1 MPNLRAHI
9 DLAHRAAERLAH
21 PTLDANMGCFLF
33 GSTSP
38 DIRVITRRKR
48 EVYHF
53 ALLDFESLGSG
64 IEGLFAAHP
73 GLKYSGD
80 HNEQTRAFVCGYL
93 THLIVDES
101 WIVDMYRPY
110 FGNPEVFGDSA
121 KGNVYD
127 RALQLELDR
136 QSTRPPDA
144 DAILSRL
151 PVDDIEVGFIPTD
164 TLQDWRDW
172 VVSSLARGF
181 TWERLR
187 FMAGRISRGDESHP
201 AHALADDFVRC
212 APSGLAS
219 LYGYVPQ
226 ESLDQYRERSVDA
239 LVKAIEEYL
248 P

>member
-9 DLAHRAAERLAH
+9 DIAHRAAERLAH

-38 DIRVITRRKR
+38 DIRVITRRDR
-48 EVYHF
+48 SIYHF
-53 ALLDFESLGSG
+53 AQLDFDELGAG
-64 IEGLFAAHP
+64 MEGLFAEHP
-73 GLKYSGD
+73 ALKHANG
-80 HNEQTRAFVCGYL
+80 HNEQTVAFVCGYL

-110 FGNPEVFGDSA
+110 FGNREVFRDSA

-144 DAILSRL
+144 ADLISHLA
-151 PVDDIEVGFIPTD
+151 VDDIEVGFIPTD
-164 TLQDWRDW
+164 TLSDWREW
-172 VVSSLARGF
+172 VVSGLNREF

-201 AHALADDFVRC
+201 AHALADQFVRGV
-212 APSGLAS
+212 PEGLAS
-219 LYGYVPQ
+219 LYDHVPE
-226 ESLDQYRERSVDA
+226 ESLDEYRERSVDA
-239 LVKAIEEYL
+239 LVKTIDEYL
-248 P
+248 T

>member
-38 DIRVITRRKR
+38 DIRVITRRDR
-48 EVYHF
+48 SIYHF
-53 ALLDFESLGSG
+53 AQLDFDELGAG
-64 IEGLFAAHP
+64 MDGLFAEHP
-73 GLKYSGD
+73 ALKHANG
-80 HNEQTRAFVCGYL
+80 HNEQTQAFVCGYL

-110 FGNPEVFGDSA
+110 FGNREVFSDGA

-136 QSTRPPDA
+136 QSTRPSDA
-144 DAILSRL
+144 EAMLRRL
-151 PVDDIEVGFIPTD
+151 PLDEIDVGFIPAE
-164 TLQDWRDW
+164 TLNDWRDW

-187 FMAGRISRGDESHP
+187 FMAGRISRGDETHP
-201 AHALADDFVRC
+201 AHALADQFVRGV
-212 APSGLAS
+212 SDGLAS

-226 ESLDQYRERSVDA
+226 GSLDEYRDRSVDA
-239 LVKAIEEYL
+239 LVKTIGEYL
-248 P
+248 S